1 MLLVPGKS
9 RFTDAYLPKAEVP
22 GLLPSC
28 SLFAA
33 ASEPPLVPMMQA
45 TWQSGHSLA
54 QTVYACLYLHMPER
68 TAPNAILH
76 AYCKMARSTCNLVRT
91 LVCVADI
98 HEVGETGSV
107 ILEQSHERFEW
118 MNLVPDA
125 RRFCHGQNWVAPCA
139 CETGRGQLLR
149 RNKFR
154 FGFLKKVVYA
164 SCFASILLL
173 CPCVCPI
180 SPTMPSQSIQRRMT
194 RKGSPGFFGCTTDH
208 QSSHALMKRGI
219 QRNQSVA
226 HWM

>member
-1 MLLVPGKS
+1 MCSHRRLEHVPSLFLSRLSFKSSRTDDMWLHRRLFERCLFRTGHRVLETVYLL
-9 RFTDAYLPKAEVP
+9 KAEVP
-22 GLLPSC
+22 GLLPGC

-107 ILEQSHERFEW
+107 ILEHTS
-118 MNLVPDA
+118 N
-125 RRFCHGQNWVAPCA
+125 G
-139 CETGRGQLLR
+139 
-149 RNKFR
+149 
-154 FGFLKKVVYA
+154 
-164 SCFASILLL
+164 
-173 CPCVCPI
+173 
-180 SPTMPSQSIQRRMT
+180 
-194 RKGSPGFFGCTTDH
+194 
-208 QSSHALMKRGI
+208 
-219 QRNQSVA
+219 
-226 HWM
+226 